1 MSAIFLLNCYLL
13 FDALDIVMDA
23 VASGNKG
30 LERNKPLEV
39 WEEELDMDEVSKIEV
54 VVDCMC
60 CVWIG

>member
-1 MSAIFLLNCYLL
+1 MSAIFLLNRYLL
-13 FDALDIVMDA
+13 FDALDIGMDA
-23 VASGNKG
+23 GASGNKG